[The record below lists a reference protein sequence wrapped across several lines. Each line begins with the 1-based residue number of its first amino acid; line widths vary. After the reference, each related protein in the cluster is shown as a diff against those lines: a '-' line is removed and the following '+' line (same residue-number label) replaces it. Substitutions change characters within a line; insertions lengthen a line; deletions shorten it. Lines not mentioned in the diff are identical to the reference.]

1 MTLTTAP
8 DRRAAASLNQKRPGT
23 SLSYSP
29 RLSVPPLERIVLD
42 ARSDSAPISK
52 PPVRIFV
59 GTEPAQ
65 YRAERVFVWSI
76 EQVRDPARAYEIHL
90 MKDLPGFRR
99 RGWLTGF
106 TNYRFAVPHLAG
118 GQGRAIYNDVD
129 QVYLADPAE
138 LFDTALDGHGYLS
151 VNDRDTS
158 VMLIDCARMA
168 AIWTLDAARC
178 RTRRTLEADARN
190 VTGLWDKLAP
200 EWNVRDDET
209 ALDHPKL
216 LHFTTIHAQ
225 PWQPFPERYA
235 YQHNPVAA
243 VWFTLERAA
252 DRAGYHVF
260 DASRP
265 SAAFSPLRSCV
276 HFVPLLR
283 DNYGTPQGEKLV
295 AETGSRSV
303 LCYSIGVYP
312 TPTDHVSDGSL
323 TNRNGTFPT
332 GQPTDR
338 AADGVVCAEML
349 DFFPD
354 EDVPWMLEEL
364 FRRARRFVYIS
375 TGTSTRGPRLPD
387 RSLLKARTRSARWW
401 RTHLDPISFRYP
413 RIRWHLDLGGRLKA
427 WASTA
432 PNRLSSYTGGNLGR
446 QPVIW
451 VFTSHKPGTNTQA
464 LGLADTFGWPYET
477 KRLRFRGSTLWH
489 KHIVGTHRSTR
500 LGLDTARSDP
510 LGPPWPDL
518 IITAGWQPARV
529 ARWVQRRSRGRT
541 QLVVLGRQGSRPIR
555 PTDISVACGYCCFPP
570 HPRRIQTVVSLTR
583 VRPQRLRRAADQ
595 WRPRMQPAAHPWIVA
610 LVGGSTVWHRFGPE
624 EAREMGAALR
634 MFAERLGGTVFA
646 STSRRTGREETAA
659 LAVGLGSAHTV
670 YAWQSDQQ
678 DNPYL
683 GYLALADVLIVTGE
697 SESMLAEA
705 AATDKPLYIY
715 PLPER
720 PNGIVG
726 RSKAWIVSQ
735 AQAKRR
741 TIRGSVE
748 PQGRLSWLCARLI
761 ERGVVQPRRDLNRL
775 HETLVQR
782 GAARFFSAADDH
794 VEQPRLDLR
803 PPLQEL
809 ASVSEQ
815 VRRLLTFRVQ
825 P

>member
-1 MTLTTAP
+1 MTLTTRT
-8 DRRAAASLNQKRPGT
+8 DRRPTASLDQERPGT
-23 SLSYSP
+23 SSSHSP

-42 ARSDSAPISK
+42 ARSDSAPGSK

-76 EQVRDPARAYEIHL
+76 EQVRDPARVYEIHL
-90 MKDLPGFRR
+90 MKELPGFRR

-106 TNYRFAVPHLAG
+106 TNYRFAVPSLAG
-118 GQGRAIYNDVD
+118 SQGRAIYNDVD
-129 QVYLADPAE
+129 QIYLADPAE
-138 LFDTALDGHGYLS
+138 LFDTTLDGHGYLS

-168 AIWTLDAARC
+168 AIWTLDAGRR
-178 RTRRTLEADARN
+178 RTRRRLETDARN
-190 VTGLWDKLAP
+190 GVGLWGELAP

-209 ALDHPKL
+209 GQDHPKL
-216 LHFTTIHAQ
+216 LHFTTIHTQ

-235 YQHNPVAA
+235 YQHNPVAD
-243 VWFTLERAA
+243 VWFALERAA

-260 DASRP
+260 DARRP
-265 SAAFSPLRSCV
+265 SAAFRPLRSCV
-276 HFVPLLR
+276 HFVPLLQ
-283 DNYGTPQGEKLV
+283 DSHETPQIEKL
-295 AETGSRSV
+295 ASETGSRSV
-303 LCYSIGVYP
+303 LCSSIGMEP
-312 TPTDHVSDGSL
+312 TEHGPDGSL

-338 AADGVVCAEML
+338 TADGVVCAGTL

-364 FRRARRFVYIS
+364 FRRARRFVYVS
-375 TGTSTRGPRLPD
+375 TGVSSRGATLPD
-387 RSLLKARTRSARWW
+387 RSLPEVRIRSAKWW
-401 RTHLDPISFRYP
+401 RTHLDPIGFRYP
-413 RIRWHLDLGGRLKA
+413 RIRWHLDMGGRRKA

-432 PNRLSSYTGGNLGR
+432 PNRRLGYTGGNLGR
-446 QPVIW
+446 PPVIW

-464 LGLADTFGWPYET
+464 LGLAESLGWPYET

-500 LGLDTARSDP
+500 PGLDTARSDP

-555 PTDISVACGYCCFPP
+555 PTDISVACGYYGFPP
-570 HPRRIQTVVSLTR
+570 HPRRIQTVVPLTR
-583 VRPQRLRRAADQ
+583 VGPQRLRHAADQ
-595 WRPRMQPAAHPWIVA
+595 WRPSMQNAAHPWIA
-610 LVGGSTVWHRFGPE
+610 TLVGGSTGRHRFGPE
-624 EAREMGAALR
+624 EAREMGDAIR
-634 MFAERLGGTVFA
+634 VFAERLGGTVFA

-659 LAVGLGSAHTV
+659 LAAGLGSAHTV
-670 YAWQSDQQ
+670 YAWRSDRQ

-720 PNGIVG
+720 PNGVAG
-726 RSKAWIVSQ
+726 RSKAWLISR
-735 AQAKRR
+735 AQAKRKTR
-741 TIRGSVE
+741 RGSVK
-748 PQGRLSWLCARLI
+748 PQGGLSRLCARLI
-761 ERGVVQPRRDLNRL
+761 ERGVLQPRRDLHKL
-775 HETLVQR
+775 HEALVQR
-782 GAARFFSAADDH
+782 TGARFFSATDDH
-794 VEQPRLDLR
+794 PEQPRPDLR

-809 ASVSEQ
+809 DSISEQ

>member
-1 MTLTTAP
+1 MTLTTDP
-8 DRRAAASLNQKRPGT
+8 DRRPAASPDQERPGT
-23 SLSYSP
+23 SFSPSP
-29 RLSVPPLERIVLD
+29 RLSVPPLERIVLA
-42 ARSDSAPISK
+42 ARGDGVPGSK

-76 EQVRDPARAYEIHL
+76 EQVRDPARVYEIHL
-90 MKDLPGFRR
+90 MKNLPGFRR

-118 GQGRAIYNDVD
+118 GQGRALYNDVD

-168 AIWTLDAARC
+168 AIWTLDAGRR

-190 VTGLWDKLAP
+190 VAGLWGELAP

-209 ALDHPKL
+209 GQGHPKL
-216 LHFTTIHAQ
+216 LHFTTIHTQ

-235 YQHNPVAA
+235 YQHNLVAD
-243 VWFTLERAA
+243 VWFALERAA

-265 SAAFSPLRSCV
+265 SAAFGPLRSRV

-283 DNYGTPQGEKLV
+283 GSRETPQIEKLV
-295 AETGSRSV
+295 TETGSRSM
-303 LCYSIGVYP
+303 LCSSIGMDP
-312 TPTDHVSDGSL
+312 ADRGSDGSL

-332 GQPTDR
+332 GQPADR
-338 AADGVVCAEML
+338 AADGVVCAETL

-375 TGTSTRGPRLPD
+375 TGTSARGATLPD
-387 RSLLKARTRSARWW
+387 RGLPEVRIRSARWW

-413 RIRWHLDLGGRLKA
+413 RIRWHLASGGRPKA
-427 WASTA
+427 
-432 PNRLSSYTGGNLGR
+432 TGGNLGR
-446 QPVIW
+446 PPVLW

-464 LGLADTFGWPYET
+464 LGLADSFGWPYET

-500 LGLDTARSDP
+500 MGLDTARSDP

-529 ARWVQRRSRGRT
+529 ARWVQQRSRGRT

-555 PTDISVACGYCCFPP
+555 PTDVSVACGYYCFPP
-570 HPRRIQTVVSLTR
+570 HPRRIQTVVPLTR
-583 VRPQRLRRAADQ
+583 VDSQRLRHAADQ
-595 WRPRMQPAAHPWIVA
+595 WRLRMQNAAHPWIA
-610 LVGGSTVWHRFGPE
+610 TLVGGSTGRHRFGPE
-624 EAREMGAALR
+624 EAREMGDAIR
-634 MFAERLGGTVFA
+634 VFAERLGGTVFA

-659 LAVGLGSAHTV
+659 LAAGLGSTHTV

-720 PNGIVG
+720 PNGVVG
-726 RSKAWIVSQ
+726 RTKAWIVSR
-735 AQAKRR
+735 ARAKRK
-741 TIRGSVE
+741 TIRGSVK
-748 PQGRLSWLCARLI
+748 PQGGLSRLCARLI
-761 ERGVVQPRRDLNRL
+761 ECGVLQPRRDLNRL

-782 GAARFFSAADDH
+782 AGARFFSATDDH
-794 VEQPRLDLR
+794 AQPPRPALR

-809 ASVSEQ
+809 DSVSEQ
-815 VRRLLTFRVQ
+815 VRRLLTFRV
-825 P
+825 PP

>member
-8 DRRAAASLNQKRPGT
+8 DRRPAASPDRERPGT
-23 SLSYSP
+23 SSSHSP
-29 RLSVPPLERIVLD
+29 HLSVPPLERIVLD
-42 ARSDSAPISK
+42 ARGDGVPRPE

-76 EQVRDPARAYEIHL
+76 EQVRDPARVYEIHL

-106 TNYRFAVPHLAG
+106 TNYRFAVPQLAG
-118 GQGRAIYNDVD
+118 GQGRALYNDVD

-158 VMLIDCARMA
+158 VMLINCARMA
-168 AIWTLDAARC
+168 AIWTLDAGRR

-190 VTGLWDKLAP
+190 VAGLWGELAP

-209 ALDHPKL
+209 GQGHPKL
-216 LHFTTIHAQ
+216 LHFTTIHTQ

-235 YQHNPVAA
+235 YQHNPVAD
-243 VWFTLERAA
+243 VWFALERAA

-265 SAAFSPLRSCV
+265 SAAFGPLRSRV
-276 HFVPLLR
+276 HFGPLLR
-283 DNYGTPQGEKLV
+283 DSRETPQIEKLV
-295 AETGSRSV
+295 TETGSRSM
-303 LCYSIGVYP
+303 LCSSIGMDP
-312 TPTDHVSDGSL
+312 ADQGSDGPL

-332 GQPTDR
+332 GQPAER
-338 AADGVVCAEML
+338 AADGVVCAETL

-354 EDVPWMLEEL
+354 EDVPWMSEEL

-375 TGTSTRGPRLPD
+375 AGTSTRGATLPD
-387 RSLLKARTRSARWW
+387 RSLPEVRTRSARWW
-401 RTHLDPISFRYP
+401 RTHLDPISFRHP
-413 RIRWHLDLGGRLKA
+413 HIRWHLALEGRLQA
-427 WASTA
+427 
-432 PNRLSSYTGGNLGR
+432 TGGNLGR
-446 QPVIW
+446 QPIIW

-464 LGLADTFGWPYET
+464 LGLADSLGWPYET

-489 KHIVGTHRSTR
+489 KHIVGTHRPTR

-518 IITAGWQPARV
+518 VITAGWQPARV
-529 ARWVQRRSRGRT
+529 ARWVQQRSRGRT

-555 PTDISVACGYCCFPP
+555 PTDVSVACGYYCFPP
-570 HPRRIQTVVSLTR
+570 HPRRIQTVVPLTR
-583 VRPQRLRRAADQ
+583 VDSQRLRHAADQ
-595 WRPRMQPAAHPWIVA
+595 WRPRMQNAAHPWIA
-610 LVGGSTVWHRFGPE
+610 TLVGGSTGRHRFGPE
-624 EAREMGAALR
+624 EAREMGDAIR
-634 MFAERLGGTVFA
+634 VFAERLGGTVFA

-659 LAVGLGSAHTV
+659 LAAGLGSAHTV

-720 PNGIVG
+720 PNGVLG
-726 RSKAWIVSQ
+726 RGKAWIVSR
-735 AQAKRR
+735 AQAKRK
-741 TIRGSVE
+741 TIRGSVK
-748 PQGRLSWLCARLI
+748 PQGGLSRLCARLI
-761 ERGVVQPRRDLNRL
+761 ECGVLQPRRDLNTL

-782 GAARFFSAADDH
+782 AGARFFSATDDH
-794 VEQPRLDLR
+794 AEPPRPGLR

-809 ASVSEQ
+809 DGVSEQ
-815 VRRLLTFRVQ
+815 VRRLLSFRVQ